1 MKKSK
6 YLQVLAGLVASGQ
19 SVKNAASV
27 AGCSESTAYSLSCSD
42 EFKREVSR
50 LRSEA
55 VAQAVGIL
63 TSNAA
68 AAGNALVRLL
78 SSDDEK
84 IVLAAASKLFDRLGP
99 LQELHELRDRI
110 DQLESNRPRLAQ

>member
-50 LRSEA
+50 LKSEA

-63 TSNAA
+63 TSNATA
-68 AAGNALVRLL
+68 ASQALVRLL
-78 SSDDEK
+78 ASDDEK
-84 IVLAAASKLFDRLGP
+84 IVLAASTKLLAIIP
-99 LQELHELRDRI
+99 PMQELTELRSRI
-110 DQLESNRPRLAQ
+110 DELENNRPRLAQ